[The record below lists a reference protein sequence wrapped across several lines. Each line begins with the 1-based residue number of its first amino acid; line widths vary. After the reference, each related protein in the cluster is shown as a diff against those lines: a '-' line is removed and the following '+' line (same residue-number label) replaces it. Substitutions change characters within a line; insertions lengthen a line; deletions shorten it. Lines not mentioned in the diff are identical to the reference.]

1 MDYCNVIDS
10 ICKPTGMKINKDKN
24 DNTNDVLKSQEK

>member
-10 ICKPTGMKINKDKN
+10 ICKPTGMKLNKDKN
-24 DNTNDVLKSQEK
+24 YKTNYVLKSQEK